1 MCLFCVQPLSH
12 LYKNTGAIVGAY
24 LRIDIPKL
32 PQLDQYNYVL
42 FTGACRRGEGSRVAC
57 GRGAADALCWGQWG
71 ASLSSWPSQ
80 GEWQQ
85 LAIHLLCQCPCSVPA
100 DCDVYFRKRM
110 KLIDW
115 GSPLPAAIGMG

>member
-42 FTGACRRGEGSRVAC
+42 FTGACGG
-57 GRGAADALCWGQWG
+57 
-71 ASLSSWPSQ
+71 
-80 GEWQQ
+80 
-85 LAIHLLCQCPCSVPA
+85 
-100 DCDVYFRKRM
+100 
-110 KLIDW
+110 
-115 GSPLPAAIGMG
+115 